1 MRSRRRPQSKPRAR
15 RPAVSDA
22 DAGLRREP
30 KRPASLVPRERGD
43 AVARRKAEHLH
54 LAATGDVSSGTG
66 PGWADIRLVHHG
78 LPRTDLA
85 AIDLGC
91 NFLGHR
97 LRAPLAIAGM
107 TGGHADARAVN
118 TRLGAAAER
127 FGLAMGVGSQRAALR
142 TPALVSTYT
151 AARRAAPNAFLIANV
166 GAAQLV
172 QQDSGPPLTAQQLSD
187 AIAMIGANALA
198 IHLNLLEETIQ
209 PEGDRRVAGIREAL
223 ARAAATVD
231 VPIIAKETGAGLSRG
246 VALELRDAGVR
257 ALDVGGTGGTSFA
270 AIEAARA
277 AARGDAGRAQL
288 GAVYH
293 EWGVPTAVSVV
304 ASRAAGLP
312 IIATGGVRT
321 GLDAAKALAL
331 GATLV
336 GVGRPLLL
344 AALAGEAAVD
354 AWITQF
360 LEELRV
366 AIFLTGGRRTGDL
379 AGVPRVILGSTRT
392 WMQDL
397 GYEDALAPVP
407 SGP

>member
-1 MRSRRRPQSKPRAR
+1 MRRP
-15 RPAVSDA
+15 
-22 DAGLRREP
+22 
-30 KRPASLVPRERGD
+30 VPRERGD
-43 AVARRKAEHLH
+43 AVARRKSEHLH
-54 LAATGDVSSGTG
+54 LAATGNVGSGTG

-78 LPRTDLA
+78 LPRADVA
-85 AIDLGC
+85 AIGLDC
-91 NFLGHR
+91 TFLGRH
-97 LRAPLAIAGM
+97 LRAPLAIAAM
-107 TGGHADARAVN
+107 TGGHADARTVN

-142 TPALVSTYT
+142 RPALVPTYT
-151 AARRAAPNAFLIANV
+151 AARRAAPTAFLIANV

-172 QQDSGPPLTAQQLSD
+172 PQDSGPPLTSRQLSD
-187 AIAMIGANALA
+187 VVAMIDANALA

-223 ARAAATVD
+223 ARAVASVE
-231 VPIIAKETGAGLSRG
+231 VPLIAKETGAGLSRD
-246 VALELRDAGVR
+246 VALELRELGVR
-257 ALDVGGTGGTSFA
+257 ALDVGGAGGTSFA

-277 AARGDAGRAQL
+277 AARGDAGRAKL
-288 GAVYH
+288 GAVYR

-344 AALAGEAAVD
+344 AALEGDRALD

-366 AIFLTGGRRTGDL
+366 AVFLTGGHGVGDL
-379 AGVPRVILGSTRT
+379 AGVPKVILGPTRS
-392 WMQDL
+392 WIEDL
-397 GYEDALAPVP
+397 GYDDALAPAHR
-407 SGP
+407 GF

>member
-1 MRSRRRPQSKPRAR
+1 MRSRRRPKGAR
-15 RPAVSDA
+15 RPHRAATSDA
-22 DAGLRREP
+22 SD
-30 KRPASLVPRERGD
+30 S
-43 AVARRKAEHLH
+43 VAQRKAEHLH
-54 LAATGDVSSGTG
+54 LAATRDVQSGTG

-78 LPRTDLA
+78 LPRADVA

-91 NFLGHR
+91 DFLGHH
-97 LRAPLAIAGM
+97 LRAPLAIASM
-107 TGGHADARAVN
+107 TGGHADARTVN

-142 TPALVSTYT
+142 RPALVPTYT
-151 AARRAAPNAFLIANV
+151 AARRAAPTAFLIANV

-172 QQDSGPPLTAQQLSD
+172 PQDSGPPLTSRQLAD

-198 IHLNLLEETIQ
+198 VHLNPLEEIIQ
-209 PEGDRRVAGIREAL
+209 PEGDRRVSGIREAL
-223 ARAAATVD
+223 ASTAASIG
-231 VPIIAKETGAGLSRG
+231 VPVIAKETGAGLSRG
-246 VALELRDAGVR
+246 VALELRELGVR
-257 ALDVGGTGGTSFA
+257 ALDVGGAGGTSFA

-277 AARGDAGRAQL
+277 EARGDAGRAKL

-293 EWGVPTAVSVV
+293 EWGVPTAVSIV

-312 IIATGGVRT
+312 IIATGGVRN

-344 AALAGEAAVD
+344 AALEGERALD

-366 AIFLTGGRRTGDL
+366 AVFLTSGRGVADL
-379 AGVPRVILGSTRT
+379 AGVPRVILGSTRS
-392 WMQDL
+392 WIEDL
-397 GYEDALAPVP
+397 GYDDAPAPAP
-407 SGP
+407 TGR